1 MHECSDNSIRTED
14 LQSLCIQSNTIDL
27 MISSDIVEHIDE
39 PFRAFKEILRVLK
52 PGGCHCFTVP
62 LHREITRFR
71 MKLTNGKKIYLESK
85 HYHGDGK
92 GGQSLVV
99 TDFGYDIVNLL
110 NDIGYSTE
118 IVWCQAPG
126 IDKHVCGTVVAKKPF
141 IDPQATLE
149 TNRSKLD

>member
-1 MHECSDNSIRTED
+1 
-14 LQSLCIQSNTIDL
+14 
-27 MISSDIVEHIDE
+27 
-39 PFRAFKEILRVLK
+39 
-52 PGGCHCFTVP
+52 
-62 LHREITRFR
+62 

-92 GGQSLVV
+92 GGRSLVV

-141 IDPQATLE
+141 IDPKPH
-149 TNRSKLD
+149 SKPTEGSLIDRHVPTQLGLVLCFLTPTPLFFTSNS